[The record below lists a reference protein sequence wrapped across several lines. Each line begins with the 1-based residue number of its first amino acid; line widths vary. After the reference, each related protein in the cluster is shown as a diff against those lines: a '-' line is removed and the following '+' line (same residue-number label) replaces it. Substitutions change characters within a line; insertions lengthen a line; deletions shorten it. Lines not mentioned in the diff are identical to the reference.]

1 MEIAR
6 RSGFGWLKVVEEEEE
21 EEEEE
26 EDYVVYASKPT
37 GMPNARSKSGL
48 SAGVQAR

>member
-6 RSGFGWLKVVEEEEE
+6 RSGFGWLKVVE